1 MRESRRGLAESE
13 PPAAR
18 LRCAPVKA
26 RLSLGILLAAAT
38 LAPASSA
45 KATASPTPVVRF
57 SFTGDIA
64 MVAGPADDYFRSVR
78 KQLAGDVVL
87 GNLEGTLT
95 ERGAPKC
102 GAGSSDC
109 FSFHAPPSYAR
120 LLRRAGFTVMNLAN
134 NHALDYGD
142 VGQQDTVAAVR
153 KARLLTT
160 GRPGEIA
167 YAKVRGTRIA
177 VLGFAPYPWAGSL
190 LNLRAAEALVRKAD
204 RWADLV
210 VVTMHAGA
218 EGSDHQHVRPGNE
231 WFLGENRGNSVA
243 FAHSVVRAGADLVV
257 GSGPH
262 VLRGMEWYRGRLI
275 AYSLGNFV
283 GYQTLNTSGV
293 TGVSGVLHV
302 TLRRDGSWKTGR
314 LDPVTIA
321 GSGMP
326 RPDPDRAA
334 LALVRTLS
342 RDDFG
347 KRAMHVSATGSLD
360 RA

>member
-1 MRESRRGLAESE
+1 
-13 PPAAR
+13 
-18 LRCAPVKA
+18 VKA
-26 RLSLGILLAAAT
+26 RLTLGLLLAAAI
-38 LAPASSA
+38 PAVAGSA
-45 KATASPTPVVRF
+45 GGANPPPVVRF
-57 SFTGDIA
+57 AFTGDIA

-95 ERGAPKC
+95 ERGTPKC
-102 GAGSSDC
+102 GTGSTDC

-120 LLRRAGFTVMNLAN
+120 LLRGAGLTVVNLAN
-134 NHALDYGD
+134 NHALDYGE

-167 YAKVRGTRIA
+167 YTKVRGTRVA
-177 VLGFAPYPWAGSL
+177 VLGFAPYPWAQSL
-190 LNLRAAEALVRKAD
+190 LNLPAAEALVRKAD
-204 RWADLV
+204 RRADLV

-243 FAHSVVRAGADLVV
+243 FARSVVRAGADLVV

-283 GYQTLNTSGV
+283 GYRTLSTSGV
-293 TGVSGVLHV
+293 NGVSALLHA
-302 TLRRDGSWKTGR
+302 TLRRDGSWQTGRVDAITLAGNGIPR
-314 LDPVTIA
+314 LDPDGGARGLI
-321 GSGMP
+321 
-326 RPDPDRAA
+326 
-334 LALVRTLS
+334 RTLS
-342 RDDFG
+342 REDFG
-347 KRAMHVSATGSLD
+347 TRAVQVSTSGEL
-360 RA
+360 RRP